1 MQKTLVA
8 PTYYL
13 LVMHPSVPASS
24 VREMV
29 QFAKAKNHKPVMASA
44 GVGSPGQ
51 LSGEMPKTMAG
62 IDFVHVPCRGT
73 GPALADVLRG
83 QASFMFSDIIAGL
96 TYVNSGRLKLL
107 AIASQQRARPP
118 LPNTRTLSES
128 GAPGYDAMS
137 WTGIFVPAGT
147 PPRII
152 DKINRD
158 AKEIL
163 KIPEAQERIAN
174 DSTAFGEN
182 TPEWAADFHERDL
195 AKWAAVVTVPG
206 VRSNGHAYT

>member
-1 MQKTLVA
+1 M
-8 PTYYL
+8 
-13 LVMHPSVPASS
+13 
-24 VREMV
+24 
-29 QFAKAKNHKPVMASA
+29 
-44 GVGSPGQ
+44 
-51 LSGEMPKTMAG
+51 
-62 IDFVHVPCRGT
+62 
-73 GPALADVLRG
+73 
-83 QASFMFSDIIAGL
+83 
-96 TYVNSGRLKLL
+96 NSGRLKLL
-107 AIASQQRARPP
+107 AIATQQRARA
-118 LPNTRTLSES
+118 LPNTPTLSES

-163 KIPEAQERIAN
+163 KIPEVRERIAN

-182 TPEWAADFHERDL
+182 TPEWVADFHERDL
-195 AKWAAVVTVPG
+195 AKWAAVVTVPS